1 MVLARETF
9 KSANVQM
16 RGLSSCVM
24 QQSEAAR
31 RPLLSWHAVLAANR
45 KGPAC
50 QLFSTATHIAAG
62 LFQDPGLA
70 HGCGSV
76 CAVGEEGRLR
86 IAPRHLL
93 EAPTAAGLQQQDLK
107 SSHVLTGM
115 QALEHAKALN
125 TVLQAMCHKGKCRY
139 VSSHGLMDCNAHR
152 AAAPLQTLCRKALAV
167 LQQAPL

>member
-31 RPLLSWHAVLAANR
+31 RPLLSWYAMHAANR

-70 HGCGSV
+70 HGSGSI
-76 CAVGEEGRLR
+76 CAVGEEGVCKLLHDICWKPPRLR
-86 IAPRHLL
+86 VC
-93 EAPTAAGLQQQDLK
+93 
-107 SSHVLTGM
+107 SS
-115 QALEHAKALN
+115 K
-125 TVLQAMCHKGKCRY
+125 
-139 VSSHGLMDCNAHR
+139 
-152 AAAPLQTLCRKALAV
+152 P
-167 LQQAPL
+167 